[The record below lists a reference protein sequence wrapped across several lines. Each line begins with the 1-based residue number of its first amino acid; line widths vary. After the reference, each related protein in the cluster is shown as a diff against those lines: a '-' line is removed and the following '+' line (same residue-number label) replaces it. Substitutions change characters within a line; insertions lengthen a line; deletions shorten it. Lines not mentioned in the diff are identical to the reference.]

1 MGSYLELALQL
12 TNVQILLLSVYLLI
26 ANSIYAQ
33 QADETTWNGNWIGEG
48 TIFEIRVAVTNGI
61 MQIHQI
67 ESMGFIWTSKDG
79 TVEENIARVEVEYAG
94 ATGII
99 QAELVDKETAVAFA
113 ASCDPDFMVVCVLA
127 KNQQAIFKKIDSD

>member
-61 MQIHQI
+61 MQINQI

-113 ASCDPDFMVVCVLA
+113 ASCVPDFMVVCVLA

>member
-67 ESMGFIWTSKDG
+67 ESMGFPFLI
-79 TVEENIARVEVEYAG
+79 
-94 ATGII
+94 
-99 QAELVDKETAVAFA
+99 LF
-113 ASCDPDFMVVCVLA
+113 FVL
-127 KNQQAIFKKIDSD
+127 S